1 MDAIQTLKQFI
12 EERRKN
18 SGLRL
23 SREIPCTYQLVRFW
37 LRGERRP
44 GRRNARKL
52 AQIMVADGFLS
63 DAEARSFLS
72 SLMIDDP
79 QGKSDSGL
87 NINILLS
94 DVKGRCDDDAST
106 SHAAPVA
113 RLPKHTGTL
122 SGDGGGSLAEAEKGG
137 RPDSGTASASD
148 LKPSEGCAC

>member
-1 MDAIQTLKQFI
+1 MPPK
-12 EERRKN
+12 
-18 SGLRL
+18 
-23 SREIPCTYQLVRFW
+23 W
-37 LRGERRP
+37 
-44 GRRNARKL
+44 

-87 NINILLS
+87 NTNILLS

-113 RLPKHTGTL
+113 HLPKHTGAL
-122 SGDGGGSLAEAEKGG
+122 SGNGGGSFSGSELASRSSSPSSGESTTGPADEPCLAEAEKGG

-148 LKPSEGCAC
+148 LKPAKGCAC